1 MESTDK
7 MKIFKYGITDSTNE
21 RAREY
26 ARSEQAQFP
35 AVFIA
40 RGQTLGRGRRGRSF
54 NSEADAGLYI
64 SFLFKDGRPAD
75 EAVKITARAAV
86 AACRAIERT
95 TGHSAGIKWVN
106 DIYAGG
112 KKLGGIL
119 TEGEIDTETGRLSYA
134 VSGIGI
140 NIKKRVFPEELSDIA
155 TTLED
160 ECGSAVDAEVLAE
173 ALTEEFFSEGDY
185 MDEYR
190 KRSLVVGKEITVR
203 RLTGEEFSARAIEIT
218 ENATLVVERENGERE
233 ELLSAEVSVRQ
244 KREKT

>member
-1 MESTDK
+1 
-7 MKIFKYGITDSTNE
+7 MKIFKYNITDSTNE

-26 ARSEQAQFP
+26 ARSEGAHFP

-54 NSEADAGLYI
+54 NSEEGAGLYI
-64 SFLFKDGRPAD
+64 SFLFKEDVRAD

-86 AACRAIERT
+86 AACRAIEKT

-106 DIYAGG
+106 DIYSGG

-119 TEGEIDTETGRLSYA
+119 TEGEIDAETGRLSYA

-140 NIKKRVFPEELSDIA
+140 NIKKRTFPEELSDIA

-160 ECGSAVDAEVLAE
+160 ECGIAPSPEVLAE
-173 ALTEEFFSEGDY
+173 ALTEEFFSARDY
-185 MDEYR
+185 MAEYR
-190 KRSLVVGKEITVR
+190 ERLLVLGKEITVR
-203 RLTGEEFSARAIEIT
+203 RLTGEVFDARAIDIT
-218 ENATLVVERENGERE
+218 ENAALIVEKENGERE
-233 ELLSAEVSVRQ
+233 ELLSAEVSIV
-244 KREKT
+244 KRN